1 MTEKRISRNTNAYRP
16 PSPSLPPEMAE
27 QVQGVMREEERT
39 MSELIRE
46 IL

>member
-1 MTEKRISRNTNAYRP
+1 MTEEAHKQEHQYRHLT
-16 PSPSLPPEMAE
+16 PSLPPEKAE
-27 QVQGVMREEERT
+27 QVQDVMREESRT

>member
-1 MTEKRISRNTNAYRP
+1 MTEEAHKQEHQCLPS